1 MAKMSLYDEAHV
13 LVAAIRVLEF
23 KKSVSPSLKDTS
35 EFLGMNIDRVTRIS
49 NDLNVL
55 GIIDMVDGP
64 FESVNL
70 IVADHMKIEEIS
82 REIKETNMEDE
93 IRKFKEKSKN
103 AYEEKV
109 KAFTLESKKKEKAL
123 FDALQK
129 KLKEEVEK

>member
-1 MAKMSLYDEAHV
+1 
-13 LVAAIRVLEF
+13 
-23 KKSVSPSLKDTS
+23 
-35 EFLGMNIDRVTRIS
+35 
-49 NDLNVL
+49 
-55 GIIDMVDGP
+55 
-64 FESVNL
+64 
-70 IVADHMKIEEIS
+70 
-82 REIKETNMEDE
+82 MEDE